1 MAAEPPLLYYVCYKP
16 YNVINQF
23 SKAHPDHIS
32 LQDILKV
39 PKDIYPVGRLDK
51 DSEGLLLLTNDKSVN
66 TLLLQ
71 PQNKKHKTYLVQV
84 DGDIT
89 HDAVLKLSRG
99 IEIKLDTG
107 PYMTRPCE
115 VKKLK
120 QPPVLPDRNPPIRM
134 RLHIPTS
141 WIKIT
146 LTEGKNRQIRKMCA
160 QAGFPVLRLV
170 RVQIQDLKIGI
181 LQPGELKKMT
191 RDTFFDLLQLPKDA
205 PIKKPV
211 VQERKI
217 TLKGK
222 RPVKQKNHVKN
233 TKSNS
238 KYSR

>member
-1 MAAEPPLLYYVCYKP
+1 MTNEPQLLYYVCYKP

-23 SKAHPDHIS
+23 SKAHPDHVS
-32 LQDILKV
+32 LQDIVKV
-39 PKDIYPVGRLDK
+39 PKDVYPVGRLDK
-51 DSEGLLLLTNDKSVN
+51 DSEGLLLLTNDKSIN

-71 PQNKKHKTYLVQV
+71 PGSKKQKTYLVQV

-89 HDAVLKLSRG
+89 QDAVLKMSRG
-99 IEIKLDTG
+99 VEIKLDTG
-107 PYMTRPCE
+107 PYFTKPCD

-120 QPPVLPDRNPPIRM
+120 QPPGLPERNPPIRM

-146 LTEGKNRQIRKMCA
+146 LTEGKNRQIRKMSA
-160 QAGFPVLRLV
+160 QVGFPVLRLV
-170 RVQIQDLKIGI
+170 RVQIQDLKIGN

-191 RDTFFDLLQLPKDA
+191 RDIFFDLLQLPKDT

-211 VQERKI
+211 IQERKI

-222 RPVKQKNHVKN
+222 SSVKQKKHIKN